1 VLSRMNNQ
9 TFPFYYSQRFRK
21 LHGALSVIGTF
32 FLTPVAIFV
41 GRNYK
46 ESFLGHHI
54 LYQPVWLMASSVLFV
69 GIRLKLYPEDC
80 GFCLGRFTSWGRF
93 VRCLCT
99 WWEFTAPDW
108 QRRPSDRVGVRL
120 GRCTA
125 LWDGPPSAS
134 SFFLCCLGAADPSDK
149 PASSL
154 QSASIR

>member
-1 VLSRMNNQ
+1 MNNQ

-69 GIRLKLYPEDC
+69 EIRLMFYPEDC
-80 GFCLGRFTSWGRF
+80 GFF
-93 VRCLCT
+93 VRAGSLHGLGLYAVCARGGNL
-99 WWEFTAPDW
+99 
-108 QRRPSDRVGVRL
+108 QRPTGSVGHRTEL
-120 GRCTA
+120 E
-125 LWDGPPSAS
+125 
-134 SFFLCCLGAADPSDK
+134 
-149 PASSL
+149 
-154 QSASIR
+154 